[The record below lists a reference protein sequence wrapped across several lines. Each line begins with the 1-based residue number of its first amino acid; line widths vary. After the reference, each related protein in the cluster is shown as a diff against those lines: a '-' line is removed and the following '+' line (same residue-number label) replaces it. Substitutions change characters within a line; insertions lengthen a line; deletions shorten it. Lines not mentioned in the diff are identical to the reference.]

1 MKDAHNADGD
11 MIYAQE
17 ADESGTLPI
26 AQPGWKVM
34 IIDDD
39 QGVHEVTRLALAG
52 FEFDGRGLEFL
63 GAFSA
68 AEGERLLRAHPETA
82 VALVDVVME
91 HEHAGLDLIRTIR
104 EVHKNRLIRL
114 ILRTGQPGQAPERAV
129 IREYDINDYKEKS
142 ELSAQKLYSTILT
155 SLRSWRD
162 LQALDANRVGLRRV
176 IHATAEIFRTR
187 DLGHFVQGVLEQLV
201 ALLFLERDALLLKCD
216 SLALRREGGQL
227 AVVAA
232 TGRFTELVGGD
243 AARKLPEQMMADV
256 ATVLRTRRPLVR
268 EGEYWGYFQARGGKE
283 NVIYFRS
290 LRPLSPDDSSL
301 IQLFL
306 QNVSVAYENTLL
318 HEEIEGTQRDIV
330 YMLGEAIETRSRE
343 TGQHV
348 RRVAEYCSLIARG
361 IGLSQREADILKIAA
376 PLHDF
381 GKIGIPDAVLH
392 KPGKLE
398 PEEWAV
404 MRQHAEIGREML
416 ARSDREILRAAA
428 LLAGQHHEKWDGS
441 GYPQGLKGEQIHI
454 YGRIGAVADVFDA
467 LGSRRSYKEPWPLEQ
482 ILDYLRQ
489 QRGLHFD
496 PAIVDWVLGNVD
508 AMAGIASDF
517 PDTQFNH

>member
-11 MIYAQE
+11 MIFAQE
-17 ADESGTLPI
+17 ADDAGALPV

-34 IIDDD
+34 VIDDD

-52 FEFDGRGLEFL
+52 FEFDGRGLDFL
-63 GAFSA
+63 SAYTA
-68 AEGERLLRAHPETA
+68 AEGEQLLRAHPDTA

-142 ELSAQKLYSTILT
+142 ELSAQKLFSAILT

-162 LQALDANRVGLRRV
+162 LMALDGNRAGLRRV
-176 IHATAEIFRTR
+176 IHATGEIFRTR
-187 DLGHFVQGVLEQLV
+187 DLSRFVQGVLEQLV
-201 ALLFLERDALLLKCD
+201 ALLFLERDAMLIKCD
-216 SLALRREGGQL
+216 SLALRRDGGKVV
-227 AVVAA
+227 VVAA
-232 TGRFTELVGGD
+232 TGRFVGLVGSD
-243 AARKLPEQMMADV
+243 ALNHLPPGMLEDV
-256 ATVLRTRRPLVR
+256 AAVLRTRRPLMR
-268 EGEYWGYFQARGGKE
+268 EGEYWGYFQAHGGKE
-283 NVIYFRS
+283 NVIYLRS
-290 LRPLSPDDSSL
+290 QRPLSADDSSL

-306 QNVSVAYENTLL
+306 QNVSIAYENTLL

-348 RRVAEYCSLIARG
+348 RRVAEYCHLIARG
-361 IGLSQREADILKIAA
+361 MGLPERDADILKIAA

-392 KPGKLE
+392 KPGKLDAD
-398 PEEWAV
+398 EWV
-404 MRQHAEIGREML
+404 IMRQHAEIGHEML

-428 LLAGQHHEKWDGS
+428 LLAGQHHEKWDGT
-441 GYPQGLKGEQIHI
+441 GYPLGLQGEQIHI

-467 LGSRRSYKEPWPLEQ
+467 LGSRRSYKEPWPLAQ

-496 PAIVDWVLGNVD
+496 PAIVDWVLANVD
-508 AMAGIASDF
+508 AMSAVASDF
-517 PDTQFNH
+517 PDTRY